1 MLTYAVDLAML
12 AAAAGVRSNSNI
24 NSNSNTDTDTE
35 PQNRQGNSSVAVHR
49 MLEHAEADAHPLVAA
64 MLQQQVEEKKT
75 PRADVW

>member
-1 MLTYAVDLAML
+1 MTYAVDLAML
-12 AAAAGVRSNSNI
+12 AAAAGVRSNSTS
-24 NSNSNTDTDTE
+24 NSNSNTDTE
-35 PQNRQGNSSVAVHR
+35 PQNRQGTSSVAVHR